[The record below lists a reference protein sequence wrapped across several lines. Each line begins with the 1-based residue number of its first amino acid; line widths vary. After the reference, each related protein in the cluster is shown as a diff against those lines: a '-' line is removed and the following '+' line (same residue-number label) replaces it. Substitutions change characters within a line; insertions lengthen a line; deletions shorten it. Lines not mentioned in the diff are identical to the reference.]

1 MFFKNIFIKSFF
13 SVLISIYL
21 LINCTADNNSVDY
34 IRSIRSGDFKAR
46 IVIDSSEIYRSNRNN
61 GQLSVDIKYKA
72 VLLDSEI
79 DSIEWLFPGG
89 NPDSEKEVLATSINY
104 SDYGTFNSQLVL
116 TKVDTVGLNKIFSY
130 KDTIDISKPLEII
143 YKEMDWGSFT
153 TTDNENWIVLPNN
166 QNVIIRE
173 NQVFESNSPFE
184 SFASF
189 KGFKNQKLKF
199 KVDYKLSYKNPLANS
214 ITQNTKIEVLI
225 NDLKIF
231 GVSGVTDSE
240 YFTQEFYVNNL
251 EDFDFKIRKPPSLSN
266 SAWTLSL
273 TSSGTTLP
281 DVQLYDLV
289 NQNKIVGYLNLEETS
304 TSSETTLI
312 NAQLITSLNGTTYN
326 FGVTNQQNIGLDGS
340 EFQIKPGSNYK
351 IIFKTEDGLPKSY
364 EILNEDFTSIP
375 VSLGN
380 NEYYLDATFR
390 KLYISIE

>member
-1 MFFKNIFIKSFF
+1 MFFKKIFIKLFF
-13 SVLISIYL
+13 CGLISIYF
-21 LINCTADNNSVDY
+21 LINCTTDSNSVDY
-34 IRSIRSGDFKAR
+34 IRSVRSGDFKAR
-46 IVIDSSEIYRSNRNN
+46 IVMDSSEIYRSNRNN

-89 NPDSEKEVLATSINY
+89 NPNSEKEMLATSINY

-143 YKEMDWGSFT
+143 YKEMDWSSFT

-173 NQVFESNSPFE
+173 NQVFESNTPFE

-189 KGFKNQKLKF
+189 KGFNNQKLKF
-199 KVDYKLSYKNPLANS
+199 TVDYKLSYKNPLANS
-214 ITQNTKIEVLI
+214 LTQNTKIEVLI

-266 SAWTLSL
+266 SEWTLSL

-289 NQNKIVGYLNLEETS
+289 NQNKIIGYLNLKETS
-304 TSSETTLI
+304 TSSGTTLI
-312 NAQLITSLNGTTYN
+312 DAQLNTSLNGTTYN

-340 EFQIKPGSNYK
+340 AFQIKPGSNYK
-351 IIFKTEDGLPKSY
+351 IIFNTEDGLPKSY

-375 VSLGN
+375 VSLEK

>member
-1 MFFKNIFIKSFF
+1 MFFKKILIKLFF
-13 SVLISIYL
+13 CALISIYFL
-21 LINCTADNNSVDY
+21 VNCTADSNSVDY
-34 IRSIRSGDFKAR
+34 TRSVRSGDFKAR

-89 NPDSEKEVLATSINY
+89 NPESEKEVLAASINY
-104 SDYGTFNSQLVL
+104 SDYGIFNSQLVL

-130 KDTIDISKPLEII
+130 KDTIDISNPLEII
-143 YKEMDWGSFT
+143 YKEMDWSSFT

-173 NQVFESNSPFE
+173 NQVFESNTPFE

-189 KGFKNQKLKF
+189 KGFSNQKLKF
-199 KVDYKLSYKNPLANS
+199 TVDYKLSYKNPLANTL
-214 ITQNTKIEVLI
+214 TQNTKIEVLI

-231 GVSGVTDSE
+231 GVSGVTNDE

-266 SAWTLSL
+266 SGWTLSL

-289 NQNKIVGYLNLEETS
+289 NQNKIIGYLNLEEAS
-304 TSSETTLI
+304 TSSGTRVI
-312 NAQLITSLNGTTYN
+312 DAQLNTSLNGTTYN
-326 FGVTNQQNIGLDGS
+326 FGVTSQQNIGLDGS
-340 EFQIKPGSNYK
+340 AFQIKTGSNYK
-351 IIFKTEDGLPKSY
+351 IIFNTEDGLPKSY

-375 VSLGN
+375 VSLEK

>member
-1 MFFKNIFIKSFF
+1 MFFKNIFIKLFF
-13 SVLISIYL
+13 CVLISIYF
-21 LINCTADNNSVDY
+21 LINCTADSNSVDY
-34 IRSIRSGDFKAR
+34 IRSVRSGDFKAR

-89 NPDSEKEVLATSINY
+89 NPESEKEVLATSINY
-104 SDYGTFNSQLVL
+104 SDYGTFNSQLVV

-130 KDTIDISKPLEII
+130 KDTIDISNPLEII
-143 YKEMDWGSFT
+143 YKEMDWSSFT

-173 NQVFESNSPFE
+173 NQVFESNTPFE

-189 KGFKNQKLKF
+189 KGFSNQKLKF
-199 KVDYKLSYKNPLANS
+199 TVDYKLSYKNPLANTL
-214 ITQNTKIEVLI
+214 TQNTKIEVLI

-231 GVSGVTDSE
+231 GVSGVTDDA

-266 SAWTLSL
+266 SGWTLSL

-289 NQNKIVGYLNLEETS
+289 NQNKIIGYLNLEKAS
-304 TSSETTLI
+304 TSSGTTVIDAKL
-312 NAQLITSLNGTTYN
+312 NTSLNGTTYN
-326 FGVTNQQNIGLDGS
+326 FGVTSQQNIGLDGS
-340 EFQIKPGSNYK
+340 AFQIKTGSNYK
-351 IIFKTEDGLPKSY
+351 IIFNTEDGLPKSY

-375 VSLGN
+375 VSLEK